1 MGYQV
6 LGQFQHL
13 QREEVAQRI
22 PIDLGYGIVGQVQ
35 LAQAGHVDKVIGLYS
50 LDVVLRQVTGRWTI
64 DRSGCQDEDDNNN
77 NTQCG
82 LTVT

>member
-35 LAQAGHVDKVIGLYS
+35 LAQAGHVDKVIGLYR
-50 LDVVLRQVTGRWTI
+50 LDVVLRQVTGKWTI
-64 DRSGCQDEDDNNN
+64 DRSGSSRRQ
-77 NTQCG
+77 
-82 LTVT
+82 